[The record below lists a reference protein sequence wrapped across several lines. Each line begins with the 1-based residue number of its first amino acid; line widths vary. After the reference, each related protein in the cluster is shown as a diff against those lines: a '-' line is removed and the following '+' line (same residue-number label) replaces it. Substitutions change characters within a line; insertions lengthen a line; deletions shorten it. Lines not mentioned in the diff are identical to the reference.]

1 MRGPLRYLF
10 LLIPSSLFA
19 HATTNSSVSISRL
32 NVTYLFPVF
41 AHSDLTFDLNINAV
55 TAYVHN
61 YIFDMLL

>member
-1 MRGPLRYLF
+1 MPQ
-10 LLIPSSLFA
+10 LILY
-19 HATTNSSVSISRL
+19 HVSISRL